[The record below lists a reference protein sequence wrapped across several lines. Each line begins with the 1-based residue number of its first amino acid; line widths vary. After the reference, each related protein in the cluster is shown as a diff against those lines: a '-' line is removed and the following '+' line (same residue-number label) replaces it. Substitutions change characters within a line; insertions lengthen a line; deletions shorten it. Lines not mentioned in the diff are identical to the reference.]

1 MALGCINKVPITRVF
16 FFQSKQNNC
25 KSYIQTRSTLRQ
37 IAFANVEGGPFNKAL
52 LFFNYFLIIL
62 KKFFAVRQ

>member
-1 MALGCINKVPITRVF
+1 MC

-25 KSYIQTRSTLRQ
+25 KSYIKTCSTLRHF
-37 IAFANVEGGPFNKAL
+37 AFASVEGGPFNKAL

-62 KKFFAVRQ
+62 KKFLLLDNGVNSSGYV